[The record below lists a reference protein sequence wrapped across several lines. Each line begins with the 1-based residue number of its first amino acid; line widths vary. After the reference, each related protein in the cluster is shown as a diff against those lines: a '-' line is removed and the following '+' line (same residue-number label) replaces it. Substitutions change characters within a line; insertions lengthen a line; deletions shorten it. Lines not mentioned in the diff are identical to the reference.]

1 MIEVTPLQNKTFD
14 VSVKSSGKRLGT
26 FQMDING
33 YYYFHALNNNG
44 VWSSDA
50 LIEIGKELG
59 KLNKEFDEVSTFDET
74 EWTWENN
81 CCDASEIDLY

>member
-1 MIEVTPLQNKTFD
+1 MIEVSPSNNKTFD
-14 VSVKSSGKRLGT
+14 VKVKSSGKLLGT

-33 YYYFHALNNNG
+33 YYYYFHPINNNG

-50 LIEIGKELG
+50 LIEIGKELA
-59 KLNKEFDEVSTFDET
+59 KLNEELDEVSKFDET

-81 CCDASEIDLY
+81 DTIQT